1 MDSSIS
7 LQVIEAARNN
17 FTVAKGDF
25 EHFLRCWA
33 QQDCGRC
40 INTAECSWCPYVCFA
55 YTTHPSTSTRRQQDS
70 CMIRSSIRKCISWAC
85 VPNKHEP
92 AFLAPVYH
100 EDVCPAAAER
110 WELRSRPFGCHAS
123 TYTVLSTAV
132 AVNATLLAVL
142 LLWLLTLALRHV
154 RRRSRAASRHRYAAT
169 WWTAVPPPDGGQ
181 RGGGG
186 ETQPLLV
193 DR

>member
-40 INTAECSWCPYVCFA
+40 INTAECSWCPY
-55 YTTHPSTSTRRQQDS
+55 
-70 CMIRSSIRKCISWAC
+70 SWAC

-193 DR
+193 GR